1 MVLRSKLSDKT
12 LLLLLRQEGITSL
25 CCLHGGGRTL
35 LGVLALVLAQSLG
48 AALGS
53 AVKNVLPVLVHL
65 ELDDDNLA
73 GVDAHI
79 DGGTVSLLPLD
90 PLDVNPELLPVALHN
105 LADLL
110 ALVVTPDYLN
120 LIIFTQRHRSDS
132 ILGPELLGER
142 RGHQTTPDVRRW

>member
-12 LLLLLRQEGITSL
+12 LLLLLRREGITSL
-25 CCLHGGGRTL
+25 CCLHGGGGTL
-35 LGVLALVLAQSLG
+35 LCVLALVLAQSLG

-79 DGGTVSLLPLD
+79 DGGTVGLLPLD
-90 PLDVNPELLPVALHN
+90 PLDVDPELLPVALHD
-105 LADLL
+105 LA
-110 ALVVTPDYLN
+110 N
-120 LIIFTQRHRSDS
+120 
-132 ILGPELLGER
+132 
-142 RGHQTTPDVRRW
+142 